1 MAYPGDTI
9 DYGDPVV
16 RGNQQSVTI
25 ASGVATV
32 PYPTPVVLL
41 VGEGAANDTLTTL
54 TVSGVTAGDIIT
66 LISDGS
72 DTITVDDAN
81 IDLGDTTRIVAPGGN
96 LTVRYDGTGWA
107 EVSFL
112 TAADNA

>member
-1 MAYPGDTI
+1 MPSTF

-41 VGEGAANDTLTTL
+41 VGEGAANDTLDTL
-54 TVSGVTAGDIIT
+54 TVSGVTA
-66 LISDGS
+66 SPRS
-72 DTITVDDAN
+72 RSAN
-81 IDLGDTTRIVAPGGN
+81 PKPPAKRTWSRSNPQIAKP
-96 LTVRYDGTGWA
+96 
-107 EVSFL
+107 
-112 TAADNA
+112 